1 MLREHGMGLDES
13 TQKLALMGSFTLYLD
28 FLNLF
33 LQLLKILGKEN
44 NSRE

>member
-13 TQKLALMGSFTLYLD
+13 TQKVGFNGSFTLYLD

-33 LQLLKILGKEN
+33 LQLLKILGK
-44 NSRE
+44 RK